1 MTHIFDKLVL
11 KYSNGAVT
19 DLLDMLSHIV
29 VIDAFEA
36 EEFAEVATKP
46 LKALPYDTPG

>member
-1 MTHIFDKLVL
+1 MTHIFDKLDTHI
-11 KYSNGAVT
+11 GAAFT
-19 DLLDMLSHIV
+19 DLLDMLI